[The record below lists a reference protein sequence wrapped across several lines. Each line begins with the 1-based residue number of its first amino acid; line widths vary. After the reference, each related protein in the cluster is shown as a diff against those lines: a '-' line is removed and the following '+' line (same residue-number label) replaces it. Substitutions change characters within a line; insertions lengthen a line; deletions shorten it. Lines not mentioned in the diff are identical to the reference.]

1 MALKKIGLIG
11 GMSFEGSAVYYRK
24 INEAVN
30 RALGDL
36 NSAEILLDS
45 VNFQDIVAM
54 QKSGRWNE
62 AGERLAKAARNLK
75 AGGADCVMV
84 CAVTMHLVADDVA
97 QATDLPFI
105 HIVDEMAKRL
115 KEAGRSK
122 PLLIATR
129 YTMEN
134 GFYPARMKPHGIEV
148 MVPDAEGRTQ
158 IHNIIFDELSLGK
171 ILDSSRDVLVTLIER
186 AKAQGADSVIFGCTE
201 ICMILE
207 TDKLPLR
214 GFDSTAVHA
223 EAAVAFALGNS
234 DSHPGVSVP
243 SKQDK

>member
-11 GMSFEGSAVYYRK
+11 GMSFEGSAVYYRQ

-30 RALGDL
+30 RAMGDL
-36 NSAEILLDS
+36 SSAEILLDS

-54 QKSGRWNE
+54 QKSNRWDD
-62 AGERLAKAARNLK
+62 AGVRLAQAARNLK
-75 AGGADCVMV
+75 AGGAECVMI
-84 CAVTMHLVADDVA
+84 CAVTMHLVANAVE

-115 KEAGRSK
+115 KAAGRSK

-134 GFYPARMKPHGIEV
+134 GFYPARMKPHGIDV

-158 IHNIIFDELSLGK
+158 IHNIIFEELSLGK
-171 ILDSSRDVLVTLIER
+171 VLDSSRDVLIALIEK

-207 TDKLPLR
+207 TGKLPLP
-214 GFDSTAVHA
+214 GYDSVEVHVN
-223 EAAVAFALGNS
+223 AAVEFALGNAA
-234 DSHPGVSVP
+234 
-243 SKQDK
+243 